1 MVNGPLAGYPM
12 DSLKVTLFSGSFHAV
27 DSDALSFELAAKIGY
42 KAACKSASPSLLEP
56 IMKLEV
62 VTPEANMGDVVADLN
77 RRRGQVE
84 GMDSVAGMQLYIHP
98 DECIDCGA
106 CEPEC
111 PVDAIYD
118 EDDLPEEY
126 EKFIEINAKF
136 FEE

>member
-1 MVNGPLAGYPM
+1 MLPELNSGLTHKFIATDPDSAPSICDNEGAG
-12 DSLKVTLFSGSFHAV
+12 A
-27 DSDALSFELAAKIGY
+27 E
-42 KAACKSASPSLLEP
+42 
-56 IMKLEV
+56 
-62 VTPEANMGDVVADLN
+62 
-77 RRRGQVE
+77 VE

-118 EDDLPEEY
+118 EDELPEEY
-126 EKFIEINAKF
+126 EKFIEINANF